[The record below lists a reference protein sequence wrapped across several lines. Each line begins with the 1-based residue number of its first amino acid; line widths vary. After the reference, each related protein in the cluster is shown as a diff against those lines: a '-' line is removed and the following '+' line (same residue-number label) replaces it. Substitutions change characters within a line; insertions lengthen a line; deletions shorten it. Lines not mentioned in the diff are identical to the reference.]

1 MEVLTMRLH
10 TAIPVLLVL
19 TTFLCACQ
27 KTSSQNETDSKAELL
42 TSTASTTSI
51 ATAASTSTDS
61 TATEPMDPVLQS
73 EFKLVQPQLSTVFP
87 SLQEDLIRDF
97 QYDAFVP
104 LKDQQYDY
112 LSPFFLKDNILYLQK
127 DICNFS
133 NSNDIVF
140 YKYDLNTGKSADIEG
155 RLEQWQYGVGEG
167 ECAYAD
173 GRIYASYAGGTTVHY
188 ALDTEQ
194 DSVEVIKKGDLE
206 DSASFI
212 KTYPVND
219 KEYVETYVTESG
231 DEING
236 IRYTYHVTL
245 FSETEEREIVTKEYS
260 RSENYRYTVNDNK
273 LYEYSQSEKGK
284 VPCLRVYDLNGN
296 LLESYE
302 LPEVLPL
309 LENREGLEEDMENR
323 TSSIEAFG
331 DYCLVTVDICYA
343 MHNKCVLYNL
353 KDKTA
358 CMLENCFYQSPNISV
373 DSTVK
378 NHILALYYDQ
388 TNSYGV
394 YNLNNAGLFTPVLEL
409 PPFDG
414 YVVTD
419 GASLVYLNKAEKKLY
434 HIGL

>member
-1 MEVLTMRLH
+1 MRLH

-27 KTSSQNETDSKAELL
+27 KTSSQNETDSKAELV
-42 TSTASTTSI
+42 TSI
-51 ATAASTSTDS
+51 APAASTSTDS
-61 TATEPMDPVLQS
+61 TSTGPMDPVVQS

-87 SLQEDLIRDF
+87 SLQEDLIHDF

-133 NSNDIVF
+133 NSSDVVF
-140 YKYDLNTGKSADIEG
+140 YKYDLDTGKSADIEG
-155 RLEQWQYGVGEG
+155 RLEQWQYGAGEG

-173 GRIYASYAGGTTVHY
+173 GRIYASFDSEAQETVHY

-194 DSVEVIKKGDLE
+194 DSVEVIKKEPTDE
-206 DSASFI
+206 VTSFYS
-212 KTYPVND
+212 TYPVND
-219 KEYVETYVTESG
+219 KEYVEIYLTNNG
-231 DEING
+231 DHVNG
-236 IRYTYHVTL
+236 LRYTYHVTL
-245 FSETEEREIVTKEYS
+245 FGETGEREIVTHEYGWN
-260 RSENYRYTVNDNK
+260 EEYRYTVNDNK

-343 MHNKCVLYNL
+343 RHNKCVLYNL

-378 NHILALYYDQ
+378 NHILELYYDQ
-388 TNSYGV
+388 TDSSGV

-434 HIGL
+434 RIGL

>member
-1 MEVLTMRLH
+1 MRLH

-27 KTSSQNETDSKAELL
+27 KTSSQNETDSKAELV
-42 TSTASTTSI
+42 TSI

-61 TATEPMDPVLQS
+61 TSTEPMDPVVQS
-73 EFKLVQPQLSTVFP
+73 EFKLVQPQLSTVYP
-87 SLQEDLIRDF
+87 SLQEDLIHDF

-104 LKDQQYDY
+104 LKDQQNDY
-112 LSPFFLKDNILYLQK
+112 IIPFFLKDNLLYLQK

-133 NSNDIVF
+133 NSDDIVF

-155 RLEQWQYGVGEG
+155 RLEQWQYGAGEG

-173 GRIYASYAGGTTVHY
+173 GRIYASFDSEAQETVHY

-194 DSVEVIKKGDLE
+194 DTVEVIKKEPTDGVT
-206 DSASFI
+206 SFYS
-212 KTYPVND
+212 TYPVND
-219 KEYVETYVTESG
+219 KEYVETYLTNNG

-236 IRYTYHVTL
+236 LRYTYHVTL
-245 FSETEEREIVTKEYS
+245 FGETGEREIVTHEYGWN
-260 RSENYRYTVNDNK
+260 EEYRYTVNDNK

-343 MHNKCVLYNL
+343 RHNKCVLYNL

-373 DSTVK
+373 DGTVK
-378 NHILALYYDQ
+378 SHIFALYYDQ

-419 GASLVYLNKAEKKLY
+419 GASLVYLNTAEKKLY

>member
-1 MEVLTMRLH
+1 MRLH

-27 KTSSQNETDSKAELL
+27 KTSSQNETDSKAELV

-104 LKDQQYDY
+104 LKDQQYDS
-112 LSPFFLKDNILYLQK
+112 LSPFFLKDNLLYLQK
-127 DICNFS
+127 GICNFT
-133 NSNDIVF
+133 NSFDIVF
-140 YKYDLNTGKSADIEG
+140 YKYDLDTGKSADIEG
-155 RLEQWQYGVGEG
+155 GLEQWQYGAGEG

-236 IRYTYHVTL
+236 IRYTYHVVL
-245 FSETEEREIVTKEYS
+245 FSETGEREIVTKEYS

-273 LYEYSQSEKGK
+273 LYEYSQSENGDD
-284 VPCLRVYDLNGN
+284 PRLRIYDLNGN

-302 LPEVLPL
+302 LPEVSSL
-309 LENREGLEEDMENR
+309 LKDRGNLEEDMENR
-323 TSSIEAFG
+323 TIGISAFG
-331 DYCLVTVDICYA
+331 DYCLVTVDICFSG
-343 MHNKCVLYNL
+343 HNKCVLYNL

-378 NHILALYYDQ
+378 NHILSFYFDQ
-388 TNSYGV
+388 TDSYGV

-414 YVVTD
+414 HVVTD